1 MNTRSNTSNLGAA
14 SGGAAGTRAA
24 LDADAFV
31 AALLQQQSPQTNQ
44 AAVRSPAPQTVGA
57 SLTGSG
63 AVPARRGSTRGR
75 GSSTRGGGLS
85 RQQQQPAGMG
95 LSPLGSQQFTN
106 VPSPLQA
113 ASLPLQPQQ
122 QLQQQP
128 QRSASVASRGRPA
141 GRGAAQRTGA
151 RASAQATDQQAALAS
166 LLGLGAAPAAAGAG
180 SLAPPQQSAGARRPR
195 AAGTAGVVASAG
207 TANNLLGQQGR
218 GQQHQQQR
226 QALPLGTQAT
236 NAGGF
241 NNNTNNLSGMFGQQ
255 DALNQSQQRATRRP
269 RSAAA
274 GVQTQPTS
282 LGGVNF
288 AYGDGMVD
296 GSTNNLVDG
305 ASDSGKNK
313 YILVNREGYRQGPKY
328 SSTGAYGAALKAAT
342 AGHTDIYLWDRNHKA
357 APGGRVYSYAG
368 GSAPIT
374 NPSEFT
380 MKHGITT
387 KPMVKSRGYV
397 DLDANYAPMERR

>member
-1 MNTRSNTSNLGAA
+1 MNNRSNTSNLGAA
-14 SGGAAGTRAA
+14 SGNTAGNRTA

-44 AAVRSPAPQTVGA
+44 AAVRSPASQAAGA
-57 SLTGSG
+57 SLMGSG
-63 AVPARRGSTRGR
+63 AVPARRGATRGR

-85 RQQQQPAGMG
+85 RQQQPAGTG

-113 ASLPLQPQQ
+113 ASLPLQSQQSQQ
-122 QLQQQP
+122 QPP

-141 GRGAAQRTGA
+141 GRGATQRTGA

-166 LLGLGAAPAAAGAG
+166 LLGLGAAPATAGAG

-195 AAGTAGVVASAG
+195 AAGTAGAVANAG
-207 TANNLLGQQGR
+207 TANNLLGQQGG
-218 GQQHQQQR
+218 GQQQQQQQR
-226 QALPLGTQAT
+226 QALSLGAQAT
-236 NAGGF
+236 NAGALS
-241 NNNTNNLSGMFGQQ
+241 NVNNLSGLFGQQ
-255 DALNQSQQRATRRP
+255 DALGQSQQRATRRP

-274 GVQTQPTS
+274 GAQTQPTS
-282 LGGVNF
+282 LGAVNF
-288 AYGDGMVD
+288 VYGDGMAD
-296 GSTNNLVDG
+296 DNKMVDG
-305 ASDSGKNK
+305 ALSNKKK
-313 YILVNREGYRQGPKY
+313 YILVSQDGHREGPQYL
-328 SSTGAYGAALKAAT
+328 SSSANGAALKAAT
-342 AGHTDIYLWDRNHKA
+342 TGRTDIYLWDRNHKA